1 MTSEK
6 KQDSTLPS
14 LLRWKNINECR
25 IPSPREEAPNNVF
38 KHTLRKRHISVL
50 KTAKTLVGTLAPDLS
65 LPYPT
70 AWLDVIKEKYFI
82 ISAMSKIYMTF
93 DFLVPLLLT
102 RFTVA
107 GFSNFRDH
115 EAVNIRIKS
124 SRQIHLDQLK
134 KNIIKSLLRSLNA
147 RVIVLAEK

>member
-1 MTSEK
+1 
-6 KQDSTLPS
+6 
-14 LLRWKNINECR
+14 
-25 IPSPREEAPNNVF
+25 
-38 KHTLRKRHISVL
+38 
-50 KTAKTLVGTLAPDLS
+50 
-65 LPYPT
+65 
-70 AWLDVIKEKYFI
+70 
-82 ISAMSKIYMTF
+82 MTF

-124 SRQIHLDQLK
+124 SRQIHLDQFKK

>member
-25 IPSPREEAPNNVF
+25 IPSPSEEAPNNVF

-50 KTAKTLVGTLAPDLS
+50 QTAKTLVGTLAPDLS

-70 AWLDVIKEKYFI
+70 TRLDVIKEKYFI
-82 ISAMSKIYMTF
+82 LSAMSNIYRTF

-115 EAVNIRIKS
+115 EAVNRVSPSHATRQHEKFSIEM
-124 SRQIHLDQLK
+124 SRQR
-134 KNIIKSLLRSLNA
+134 NR
-147 RVIVLAEK
+147 